1 MATILITGGHSGIGF
16 ECTRQLASTTSH
28 TLLLAGRDMDRIKA
42 AARPLRSQ
50 GAAIQTLQ
58 LDVASLASVRAATAR
73 CRAMLDRGELENFA
87 AILCNAG
94 AQFMGPV
101 SYSPDGYEM
110 TFATNCLGHFLLV
123 EQLIDRMVDH
133 GRIVFTA
140 SGTHDPDT
148 ADGRMVG
155 KAAAPDA
162 VALASVGK
170 GGGKPLSTGVRYTS
184 SKLCDI
190 LYAYELDR
198 RLRQVN
204 STIASIAFDP
214 GSVSGTGLLRT
225 HPKPVQ
231 FLAKTALMKWIM
243 DRMGITQ
250 STVEFSGAA
259 LARLAVD
266 PVYADGS
273 GKYFQA
279 KQGEFLQRRS
289 SGKSYD
295 KAAAAKLW
303 VDSER
308 LAHLKPEEQSA
319 LLSAQERC

>member
-1 MATILITGGHSGIGF
+1 MATILITGGHSGIGL
-16 ECTRQLASTTSH
+16 ECSRQLAATTRH
-28 TLLLAGRDMDRIKA
+28 MLLLAGRDMGRVDT
-42 AARPLRSQ
+42 AARLLRSQ
-50 GAAIQTLQ
+50 GASVKTLQ
-58 LDVASLASVRAATAR
+58 LDVASLASVRAGVAR
-73 CRAMLDRGELENFA
+73 CRAMLDGGEMEGLQ

-123 EQLIDRMVDH
+123 ELLVDRMVDH
-133 GRIVFTA
+133 GRVVFTA

-155 KAAAPDA
+155 RAAEPDA
-162 VALASVGK
+162 TALVSVGK
-170 GGGKPLSTGVRYTS
+170 GGGKAVSTGIRYTS
-184 SKLCDI
+184 SKLCDV

-214 GSVSGTGLLRT
+214 GSVAGTGLLRT

-231 FLAKTALMKWIM
+231 FLARTALMQWVM
-243 DRMGITQ
+243 GRMGITQ

-266 PVYADGS
+266 PAYADGS

-279 KQGEFLQRRS
+279 RQGELSQRRS
-289 SGKSYD
+289 SEKSYD
-295 KAAAAKLW
+295 MAAAATLW
-303 VDSER
+303 ADSER
-308 LAHLKPEEQSA
+308 LVHLRPEEQSA
-319 LLSAQERC
+319 LLGA

>member
-1 MATILITGGHSGIGF
+1 MATILITGGHSGIGL
-16 ECTRQLASTTSH
+16 ECSKHLAATTKH
-28 TLLLAGRDMDRIKA
+28 TLLLAGRDMDRIEA
-42 AARPLRSQ
+42 AARQLRSQ
-50 GAAIQTLQ
+50 GATVKTLQ
-58 LDVASLASVRAATAR
+58 LDVASLASVRTGAAH
-73 CRAMLDRGELENFA
+73 CRAMLDRGELEGIE

-123 EQLIDRMVDH
+123 ELLIDRLVSH
-133 GRIVFTA
+133 GRVVFTA

-155 KAAAPDA
+155 KAAEPDA
-162 VALASVGK
+162 LALVSVGK
-170 GGGKPLSTGVRYTS
+170 GGGKPLSTGVRYTT

-198 RLRQVN
+198 RLRQAN

-214 GSVSGTGLLRT
+214 GSVAGTGLLRT

-243 DRMGITQ
+243 DRMDITQ
-250 STVEFSGAA
+250 STVDFSGAA

-266 PVYADGS
+266 PAYADGS
-273 GKYFQA
+273 GKYFQT
-279 KQGEFLQRRS
+279 KKGKFSQRRS
-289 SGKSYD
+289 SEKSYD

-303 VDSER
+303 ADSES
-308 LAHLKPEEQSA
+308 LVHLKLEERSA
-319 LLSAQERC
+319 LLAA